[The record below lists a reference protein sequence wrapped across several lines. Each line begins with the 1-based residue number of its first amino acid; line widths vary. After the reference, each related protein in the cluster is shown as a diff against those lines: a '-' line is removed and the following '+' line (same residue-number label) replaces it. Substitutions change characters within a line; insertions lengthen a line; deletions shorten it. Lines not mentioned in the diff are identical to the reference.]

1 MNYFF
6 DFLHFFPLALLN
18 GFFVLVVVLT
28 CRTRPILFYQG
39 LSLQEHFYA
48 HGLKKNHFMLKQ
60 LCRKCKCD
68 FYLSQTVTCENRCY
82 FPNKYPTAFIK
93 PGILGLI
100 YLKQVLAICKSTNC
114 QNREYLAR
122 LLIKQQMTF
131 RSKFVL
137 NSLLVVT
144 ALCLKM

>member
-48 HGLKKNHFMLKQ
+48 HGLKRNHFMLIQ
-60 LCRKCKCD
+60 LCR
-68 FYLSQTVTCENRCY
+68 QTVTCENRCY
-82 FPNKYPTAFIK
+82 FLNKYPTAFIK

-100 YLKQVLAICKSTNC
+100 YLKQVFAIRKSTNC
-114 QNREYLAR
+114 QNCEYLAR